1 MSVYNSNEE
10 AEKIEDAEIEEELDP
25 RIQVNKF
32 SMLLD
37 SYFSNNKYEV
47 LIARA

>member
-25 RIQVNKF
+25 RIQVNK
-32 SMLLD
+32 
-37 SYFSNNKYEV
+37 NTV
-47 LIARA
+47 CC